1 MKEKKQKIMFFLG
14 KGGVGKSTTSSL
26 FAVERSMEGENVLL
40 ASMDPA
46 HNLGDIFESELTGKT
61 TAFGKNLSVAEINM
75 DYWVDNYLND
85 MQKQMTKSY
94 AYLTA
99 LSLDKHFEI
108 IRYSPGI
115 EEYALLRAFS
125 YFLNKYTRF
134 DRIIFDMPPT
144 GLTLKFL
151 SLPKLSQIWLEKLVD
166 LRNEIIKKKEIVT
179 KIKFGNIQIER
190 DKLLNKLNSQLDEYS
205 AVREILEDKS
215 RTELI
220 LVMNQDKLSLAESK
234 LIIEKLKFSELA
246 ISKVFINKFKVDI
259 SVEEL
264 EEEFKDY
271 EIRLY
276 PLHKESITGL
286 ENLKTYLKENGFVKE
301 SG

>member
-1 MKEKKQKIMFFLG
+1 MFFLG

-26 FAVERSMEGENVLL
+26 YAVERSLKGEKVLL

-46 HNLGDIFESELTGKT
+46 HNLGDIFKMQLKGKPT
-61 TAFGKNLSVAEINM
+61 KLNDNLSLCEINL
-75 DYWVDNYLND
+75 DYWVDSYLAD

-115 EEYALLRAFS
+115 EEYALLRSFS
-125 YFLNKYTRF
+125 YFINNYMDF

-144 GLTLKFL
+144 GLTLKFF
-151 SLPKLSQIWLEKLVD
+151 SLPKISQIWLEKLVD

-179 KIKFGNIQIER
+179 KIKFGKVEIER
-190 DKLLNKLNSQLDEYS
+190 DKLLNKLNSQLNEYS
-205 AVREILEDKS
+205 EVREILEDAE

-234 LIIEKLKFSELA
+234 LIIEKLK
-246 ISKVFINKFKVDI
+246 ISKLKISMIFINKFNADI
-259 SVEEL
+259 
-264 EEEFKDY
+264 
-271 EIRLY
+271 
-276 PLHKESITGL
+276 P
-286 ENLKTYLKENGFVKE
+286 VKE
-301 SG
+301 L

>member
-1 MKEKKQKIMFFLG
+1 MFFLG

-26 FAVERSMEGENVLL
+26 FAVESAMKGEKVLL

-46 HNLGDIFESELTGKT
+46 HNLGDIFEKKLTGKP
-61 TAFGKNLSVAEINM
+61 TAFEESLSVAEINM
-75 DYWVDNYLND
+75 DYWVDSYLED

-115 EEYALLRAFS
+115 EEYALLRSFS
-125 YFLNKYTRF
+125 YFVKKYTSF

-179 KIKFGNIQIER
+179 KIKFGKKEIER
-190 DKLLNKLNSQLDEYS
+190 DKLLNKLNTQLDEYS
-205 AVREILEDKS
+205 EAREILEDTN
-215 RTELI
+215 RTELV

-234 LIIEKLKFSELA
+234 LIIEKLKFSELK
-246 ISKVFINKFKVDI
+246 ISRVFINKFKVDI
-259 SVEEL
+259 PVEEL
-264 EEEFKDY
+264 EKQFGDY
-271 EIRLY
+271 QIRLY
-276 PLHKESITGL
+276 PLYKESITGL
-286 ENLKTYLKENGFVKE
+286 ENLKSYLSENQFV
-301 SG
+301 